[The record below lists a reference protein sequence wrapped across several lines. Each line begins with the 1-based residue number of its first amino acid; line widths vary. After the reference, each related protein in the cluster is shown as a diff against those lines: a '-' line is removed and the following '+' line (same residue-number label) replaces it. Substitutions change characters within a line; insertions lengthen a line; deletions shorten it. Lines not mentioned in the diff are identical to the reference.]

1 MYMFDIYLYS
11 DNNKQKNIM
20 KNEAQFITLKNPVQ
34 FIKNFGVEDDWK
46 DMTLGDFIK
55 SDIPDLI
62 IDNFNEAIRIVKRSG
77 IKNVQLRQD
86 NQGST
91 MEWDNF

>member
-1 MYMFDIYLYS
+1 
-11 DNNKQKNIM
+11 M
-20 KNEAQFITLKNPVQ
+20 KNAVQ
-34 FIKNFGVEDDWK
+34 FRKDFGLEDDWK

-55 SDIPDLI
+55 SDIPDLTI
-62 IDNFNEAIRIVKRSG
+62 ENFDNAIRIVKRSN

-86 NQGST
+86 SLGST

>member
-1 MYMFDIYLYS
+1 
-11 DNNKQKNIM
+11 M
-20 KNEAQFITLKNPVQ
+20 KNAAQFITVQKPVQ

-62 IDNFNEAIRIVKRSG
+62 IHNFNEAIRIVRRSG

-91 MEWDNF
+91 MGWDNFYN

>member
-1 MYMFDIYLYS
+1 MENVFETLANISNPNIGLGIK
-11 DNNKQKNIM
+11 NK
-20 KNEAQFITLKNPVQ
+20 VQ
-34 FIKNFGVEDDWK
+34 FIKDFGLDDDWK

-55 SDIPDLI
+55 SDIPNLV
-62 IDNFNEAIRIVKRSG
+62 IDNFEHAIRIVKQSG

>member
-1 MYMFDIYLYS
+1 
-11 DNNKQKNIM
+11 M
-20 KNEAQFITLKNPVQ
+20 KNAARFITLQNAVQ
-34 FIKNFGVEDDWK
+34 FRKDFGLEDDWK

-55 SDIPDLI
+55 SDIPDLT
-62 IDNFNEAIRIVKRSG
+62 IDNFDNAIRIVKRSN

-86 NQGST
+86 SLGST